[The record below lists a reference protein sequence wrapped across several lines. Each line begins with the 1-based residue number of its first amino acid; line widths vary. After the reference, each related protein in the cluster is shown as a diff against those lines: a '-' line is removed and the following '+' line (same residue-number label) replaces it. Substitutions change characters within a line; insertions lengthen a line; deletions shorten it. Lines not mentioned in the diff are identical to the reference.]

1 MTRQGYKTGN
11 APNAAWGAGVIT
23 ARKML
28 DKLFPEQRELIMRS
42 GGQVRYLRVG
52 RHVQMGVAA
61 LAVTAVVWTAY
72 STVQFTSHNSIVSV
86 RNDKISMLH
95 DENIRYA
102 RELEQV
108 RERLDIQRRSLTG
121 TQQTT
126 VDLEMSN
133 LLLKGEVGALQ
144 ATLDVQKQRGVALA
158 FSYLG
163 EVEAKARFAAESEI
177 LTRSHEQ
184 IEQQLIDRRRELV
197 AAEESR
203 RTLDTHLSETR
214 SALAELKSNVVSIK
228 IARADL
234 QASLDASDQRLRA
247 TVDEKLAVDTQ
258 RLALGEQ
265 VADLSARLESI
276 ETAQVG
282 IVSRLGETADQS
294 GEALRKTLD
303 LAGLD
308 VDRLLDR
315 MARAA
320 GEGRGVGGPLLAING
335 SATESSHGA
344 GLAVQLATVERRIDD
359 LQSLQ
364 SLMEHLPLAAP
375 LDEFRVT
382 SNFGRRVDPFTK
394 RSALHS
400 GIDLASR
407 RRAPVRVTSP
417 GIVTFVGWK
426 GGFGKMVEVD
436 HGLGVRTRYAHLS
449 AIFVK
454 RGQEVYFRE
463 KVGLV
468 GNTGRSSGDH
478 LHYEILVDGR
488 QNDPSKFIKAGQY
501 VFKN

>member
-1 MTRQGYKTGN
+1 MI
-11 APNAAWGAGVIT
+11 A

-28 DKLFPEQRELIMRS
+28 GKLFPEQRELIVRS

-52 RHVQMGVAA
+52 RNLQVAVVT
-61 LAVTAVVWTAY
+61 LAVTAIAWTVF
-72 STVQFTSHNSIVSV
+72 STVQFTSHNSIVSD
-86 RNDKISMLH
+86 RNARISELR
-95 DENIRYA
+95 DENA
-102 RELEQV
+102 QFSDALGQV
-108 RERLDIQRRSLTG
+108 RERIDIQRKSLTA

-126 VDLEMSN
+126 VDLETSN
-133 LLLKGEVGALQ
+133 RSLKAEVEALQ
-144 ATLDVQKQRGVALA
+144 AALDEQKLRGDALA
-158 FSYLG
+158 LSYLS
-163 EVEAKARFAAESEI
+163 EVESKARITAESEI
-177 LTRSHEQ
+177 LALSRE
-184 IEQQLIDRRRELV
+184 EMRQQLADRGEEL
-197 AAEESR
+197 AAVEKARLALNTQLAE
-203 RTLDTHLSETR
+203 THD
-214 SALAELKSNVVSIK
+214 ALAELKSNVVSNEIE
-228 IARADL
+228 RANL
-234 QASLDASDQRLRA
+234 QANLDASDEQLRSV
-247 TVDEKLAVDTQ
+247 VDEKLAVDTQ
-258 RLALGEQ
+258 RQALGVQ
-265 VADLSARLESI
+265 VADLSARLESL

-282 IVSRLGETADQS
+282 IVSRLGETVDQS

-320 GEGRGVGGPLLAING
+320 GEGRGVGGPFLAIEG
-335 SATESSHGA
+335 SPGG
-344 GLAVQLATVERRIDD
+344 GLAIELATVERRIDD

-375 LDEFRVT
+375 LDEYRVT

-394 RSALHS
+394 RLAFHS

-436 HGLGVRTRYAHLS
+436 HGLGVRTRYGHLS

-454 RGQEVYFRE
+454 RGQEVDFRE

-468 GNTGRSSGDH
+468 GSTGRSSGEH

-488 QNDPSKFIKAGQY
+488 QNDPSNFMKAGQY

>member
-1 MTRQGYKTGN
+1 MI
-11 APNAAWGAGVIT
+11 A
-23 ARKML
+23 ARKKL
-28 DKLFPEQRELIMRS
+28 GKLFPEQRELIVRS
-42 GGQVRYLRVG
+42 GGKVRYLRVG
-52 RHVQMGVAA
+52 RNVQVGAVTLAAAA
-61 LAVTAVVWTAY
+61 LVWAVV
-72 STVQFTSHNSIVSV
+72 STVQFT
-86 RNDKISMLH
+86 LH
-95 DENIRYA
+95 DSILADRNAQISGLRDENVRFA
-102 RELEQV
+102 QELAQL
-108 RERLDIQRRSLTG
+108 RDRLDIQRRSLTA
-121 TQQTT
+121 TQQST
-126 VDLEMSN
+126 VDLETSN
-133 LLLKGEVGALQ
+133 RSLTDEVGALQ
-144 ATLDVQKQRGVALA
+144 AALKEQKQRGDALA
-158 FSYLG
+158 LSYLS
-163 EVEAKARFAAESEI
+163 EVESKARLTAESEI
-177 LTRSHEQ
+177 LTLSREEMRQ
-184 IEQQLIDRRRELV
+184 QLLDREQQLA

-203 RTLDTHLSETR
+203 LAMHAKLAQTR
-214 SALAELKSNVVSIK
+214 DALAELKSDVVSIE
-228 IARADL
+228 IARANL
-234 QASLDASDQRLRA
+234 QADLDASEQRLRNA
-247 TVDEKLAVDTQ
+247 VDEKLAVNTQ
-258 RLALGEQ
+258 REVLGEQ
-265 VADLSARLESI
+265 VADLSARLESL
-276 ETAQVG
+276 ETAQLG

-320 GEGRGVGGPLLAING
+320 GEGRGVGGPLLTIDSSELEG
-335 SATESSHGA
+335 SPGG
-344 GLAVQLATVERRIDD
+344 GLAVQIATVERRIDD

-394 RSALHS
+394 RLAFHS

-436 HGLGVRTRYAHLS
+436 HGLGVRTRYGHLS

-454 RGQEVYFRE
+454 RGQELDFRE

-468 GNTGRSSGDH
+468 GSTGRSSGEH
-478 LHYEILVDGR
+478 LHYEIVVDGR
-488 QNDPSKFIKAGQY
+488 QHDPSNFIKAGQY

>member
-1 MTRQGYKTGN
+1 
-11 APNAAWGAGVIT
+11 
-23 ARKML
+23 ML
-28 DKLFPEQRELIMRS
+28 GKLFPKQRELIVRS

-52 RHVQMGVAA
+52 RNMQIGMVTLAA
-61 LAVTAVVWTAY
+61 TALVWTAF
-72 STVQFTSHNSIVSV
+72 STVQFTSHHSIVSD
-86 RNDKISMLH
+86 RNARISILH
-95 DENIRYA
+95 DENIRFA
-102 RELEQV
+102 HELAQV
-108 RERLDIQRRSLTG
+108 RDRLDIQRHSLTAIH
-121 TQQTT
+121 QTT
-126 VDLEMSN
+126 VDLETSN
-133 LLLKGEVGALQ
+133 RSLKDQLAALHT
-144 ATLDVQKQRGVALA
+144 ALDEQKNRGDALA
-158 FSYLG
+158 FSYLS
-163 EVEAKARFAAESEI
+163 EVESKARLAAESEI
-177 LTRSHEQ
+177 LMLSRE
-184 IEQQLIDRRRELV
+184 EMRQQLADRGQKLAV
-197 AAEESR
+197 VEESR
-203 RTLDTHLSETR
+203 LALNAQLTETHE
-214 SALAELKSNVVSIK
+214 ALAELKANVVSIE

-234 QASLDASDQRLRA
+234 QENLDASDQRLRSA
-247 TVDEKLAVDTQ
+247 VDEKLAVDKQ
-258 RLALGEQ
+258 RQALGEQ
-265 VADLSARLESI
+265 VADLSARLESL
-276 ETAQVG
+276 ESAQVG

-320 GEGRGVGGPLLAING
+320 GEGRGVGGPFLAIDGNG
-335 SATESSHGA
+335 IDGSPGG
-344 GLAVQLATVERRIDD
+344 GLAVQFATVERRIDD

-394 RSALHS
+394 RLAFHS

-436 HGLGVRTRYAHLS
+436 HGLGVRTRYGHLS

-454 RGQEVYFRE
+454 RGQEVDFRE

-468 GNTGRSSGDH
+468 GSTGRSSGEH
-478 LHYEILVDGR
+478 LHYEIMVDGR
-488 QNDPSKFIKAGQY
+488 QNDPSNFIKAGQY

>member
-1 MTRQGYKTGN
+1 V
-11 APNAAWGAGVIT
+11 NAAQ
-23 ARKML
+23 KML
-28 DKLFPEQRELIMRS
+28 DKLFPERRELILRS
-42 GGQVRYLRVG
+42 GGRVRYLRVG
-52 RHVQMGVAA
+52 RHVQIG
-61 LAVTAVVWTAY
+61 VTALVATALVWTVF
-72 STVQFTSHNSIVSV
+72 STVRFTAHQSIVSD
-86 RNDKISMLH
+86 RNAQISVL
-95 DENIRYA
+95 
-102 RELEQV
+102 REESRGFEHELGQV
-108 RERLDIQRRSLTG
+108 RERENIQRRSLTA
-121 TQQTT
+121 TQLTT

-133 LLLKGEVGALQ
+133 LSLQEQVGALQ
-144 ATLDVQKQRGVALA
+144 AALEEQKQRGDALA
-158 FSYLG
+158 LSYLS
-163 EVEAKARFAAESEI
+163 EVEAKARLTAESEI
-177 LTRSHEQ
+177 LTLSRE
-184 IEQQLIDRRRELV
+184 EMRQQLKDRGQKLAV
-197 AAEESR
+197 VEESR
-203 RTLDTHLSETR
+203 LAANTELAETR
-214 SALAELKSNVVSIK
+214 DVLADLKSNVVSIE

-234 QASLDASDQRLRA
+234 QASLDASDEQLRSA
-247 TVDEKLAVDTQ
+247 VNEKLAVVTQ
-258 RLALGEQ
+258 RQALGEQ
-265 VADLSARLESI
+265 VADLSARLESL

-282 IVSRLGETADQS
+282 VVSRLGETADQS

-315 MARAA
+315 MAREA
-320 GEGRGVGGPLLAING
+320 GEGRGVGGPLLALDS
-335 SATESSHGA
+335 SAIVSAPGA
-344 GLAVQLATVERRIDD
+344 GLALQIATVERRIDD

-394 RSALHS
+394 RLAFHS
-400 GIDLASR
+400 GVDMASR

-454 RGQEVYFRE
+454 RGQDVDFRE

-468 GNTGRSSGDH
+468 GSTGRSSGEH
-478 LHYEILVDGR
+478 LHYEIMVDGR
-488 QNDPSKFIKAGQY
+488 QNDPSNFIKAGQY

>member
-1 MTRQGYKTGN
+1 MI
-11 APNAAWGAGVIT
+11 A

-28 DKLFPEQRELIMRS
+28 GKLFPEQRELIVRS
-42 GGQVRYLRVG
+42 GGKIRYLRIGRYVQVG
-52 RHVQMGVAA
+52 VVTLVATA
-61 LAVTAVVWTAY
+61 LVWTAF
-72 STVQFTSHNSIVSV
+72 STARFTSHNSIVSA
-86 RNDKISMLH
+86 RNDRISVLS
-95 DENIRYA
+95 DQNTRFA
-102 RELEQV
+102 RELDQV
-108 RERLDIQRRSLTG
+108 RDRVDVQRRSLTA

-126 VDLEMSN
+126 VDLETSN
-133 LLLKGEVGALQ
+133 RSLKDKVATLQ
-144 ATLDVQKQRGVALA
+144 AALDAQKLQGDALA

-163 EVEAKARFAAESEI
+163 EVEAKARLVAESEI
-177 LTRSHEQ
+177 LSRARAEMQQRLIAQRHELATVEETRRALDA
-184 IEQQLIDRRRELV
+184 QL
-197 AAEESR
+197 AESR
-203 RTLDTHLSETR
+203 GV
-214 SALAELKSNVVSIK
+214 LADLKSNVVSIE

-234 QASLDASDQRLRA
+234 QANLDASEQRLRSA
-247 TVDEKLAVDTQ
+247 VDEKLAIDTK
-258 RLALGEQ
+258 RLALGAQ
-265 VADLSARLESI
+265 VADLSARLESL
-276 ETAQVG
+276 ETTQVG

-294 GEALRKTLD
+294 GEALRRTLD

-308 VDRLLDR
+308 VDLLLDR

-320 GEGRGVGGPLLAING
+320 GEGRGVGGPLVEI
-335 SATESSHGA
+335 ESSPGA
-344 GLAVQLATVERRIDD
+344 GLALQLATVERRIDD

-394 RSALHS
+394 GLAFHS

-407 RRAPVRVTSP
+407 RRAPVHVTSP

-436 HGLGVRTRYAHLS
+436 HGLGVRTRYGHLS

-454 RGQEVYFRE
+454 RGQELDFRE

-468 GNTGRSSGDH
+468 GSTGRSSGEH
-478 LHYEILVDGR
+478 LHYEIVVDGR
-488 QNDPSKFIKAGQY
+488 QNDPSNFIKAGQY

>member
-1 MTRQGYKTGN
+1 
-11 APNAAWGAGVIT
+11 VIA

-28 DKLFPEQRELIMRS
+28 GKLFPKQRELIVRS

-52 RHVQMGVAA
+52 RNVQIGVVTLAA
-61 LAVTAVVWTAY
+61 TALVWTAF
-72 STVQFTSHNSIVSV
+72 STVQFASHNSIVSD
-86 RNDKISMLH
+86 RNARISALH
-95 DENIRYA
+95 DENTRFSH
-102 RELEQV
+102 ELAQV
-108 RERLDIQRRSLTG
+108 RDRVDIQRRSLTA

-126 VDLEMSN
+126 VDLETSN
-133 LLLKGEVGALQ
+133 RSLKDELAALQ
-144 ATLDVQKQRGVALA
+144 TALDEQKNRGDALA
-158 FSYLG
+158 LSYLS
-163 EVEAKARFAAESEI
+163 EVESKARLAAESEI
-177 LTRSHEQ
+177 LMLSRE
-184 IEQQLIDRRRELV
+184 EMRQQLTDRGQKLAV
-197 AAEESR
+197 VEESR
-203 RTLDTHLSETR
+203 LALNAQLAETHD
-214 SALAELKSNVVSIK
+214 ALAELKANVVSIE

-234 QASLDASDQRLRA
+234 QANLDASDQRLRSA
-247 TVDEKLAVDTQ
+247 VDEKLAVDTQ
-258 RLALGEQ
+258 RQALGEQ
-265 VADLSARLESI
+265 VADLSARLESL

-320 GEGRGVGGPLLAING
+320 GEGRGVGGPFLEIDGDEAENSPGGGLAI
-335 SATESSHGA
+335 
-344 GLAVQLATVERRIDD
+344 QLATVERRIDD

-394 RSALHS
+394 RLAFHS

-436 HGLGVRTRYAHLS
+436 HGLGVRTRYGHLS

-454 RGQEVYFRE
+454 RGQEVDFRE

-468 GNTGRSSGDH
+468 GSTGRSSGEH
-478 LHYEILVDGR
+478 LHYEIVVDGR
-488 QNDPSKFIKAGQY
+488 QNDPSNFIKAGQY

>member
-1 MTRQGYKTGN
+1 M
-11 APNAAWGAGVIT
+11 IT

-28 DKLFPEQRELIMRS
+28 DKLFPEQRELILRS

-52 RHVQMGVAA
+52 RHVQMGVTA
-61 LAVTAVVWTAY
+61 LAATALVWTAF
-72 STVQFTSHNSIVSV
+72 STVRFTSHDSIVSD
-86 RNDKISMLH
+86 RNAQISVLRE
-95 DENIRYA
+95 ENTRFE
-102 RELEQV
+102 RELAQV
-108 RERLDIQRRSLTG
+108 REREDIQRRSLTA

-126 VDLEMSN
+126 VDLETSN
-133 LLLKGEVGALQ
+133 LSLKDEVGTLQSALD
-144 ATLDVQKQRGVALA
+144 AQKQQGDALA

-163 EVEAKARFAAESEI
+163 EVEAKARLTAESEI
-177 LTRSHEQ
+177 LTRSREEMQ
-184 IEQQLIDRRRELV
+184 QQLIDRRHELATV
-197 AAEESR
+197 EESR
-203 RTLDTHLSETR
+203 RVLDAQLVESR
-214 SALAELKSNVVSIK
+214 GVLADLKSNVVSIE

-234 QASLDASDQRLRA
+234 QANLDASDQRLRSA
-247 TVDEKLAVDTQ
+247 VDEKLALDTKRQ
-258 RLALGEQ
+258 ALGEQ
-265 VADLSARLESI
+265 VADLSARLESL

-282 IVSRLGETADQS
+282 VVSRLGDTADQS

-315 MARAA
+315 MAREA
-320 GEGRGVGGPLLAING
+320 GEGRGVGGPLLAIDSSTIE
-335 SATESSHGA
+335 SAPGA
-344 GLAVQLATVERRIDD
+344 GLALQIATVERRIDD

-382 SNFGRRVDPFTK
+382 SNFGRRIDPFTK
-394 RSALHS
+394 RLALHS
-400 GIDLASR
+400 GLDMASR

-436 HGLGVRTRYAHLS
+436 HGLGVRTRYGHLA

-454 RGQEVYFRE
+454 RGQEVDFRE

-468 GNTGRSSGDH
+468 GSTGRSSGDH
-478 LHYEILVDGR
+478 LHYEIMVDGR
-488 QNDPSKFIKAGQY
+488 QNDPSNFIKAGQY

>member
-1 MTRQGYKTGN
+1 M
-11 APNAAWGAGVIT
+11 IT

-28 DKLFPEQRELIMRS
+28 GKLFPEQRELIVRS
-42 GGQVRYLRVG
+42 GGQIRYLRVG
-52 RHVQMGVAA
+52 RHVQVGVVMLAA
-61 LAVTAVVWTAY
+61 TALVWTAFT
-72 STVQFTSHNSIVSV
+72 TVQFASHNSTVSA
-86 RNDKISMLH
+86 RNDQISVLR
-95 DENIRYA
+95 DQNTQFS
-102 RELEQV
+102 RELDQV
-108 RERLDIQRRSLTG
+108 RDRVDVQRRSLTA

-126 VDLEMSN
+126 VDMETSN
-133 LLLKGEVGALQ
+133 RSLKDEVGMLQ
-144 ATLDVQKQRGVALA
+144 AALDAQKLQGDALA

-163 EVEAKARFAAESEI
+163 EVEAKARLTAESEI
-177 LTRSHEQ
+177 LTRSRE
-184 IEQQLIDRRRELV
+184 EMQQHLIDRKHELATVEKSRRALDTQL
-197 AAEESR
+197 AESR
-203 RTLDTHLSETR
+203 GV
-214 SALAELKSNVVSIK
+214 LADLKSNVVSIE

-234 QASLDASDQRLRA
+234 QAKLDASDQRLRS
-247 TVDEKLAVDTQ
+247 TVDEKRAIDTK

-265 VADLSARLESI
+265 VADLSARLESL

-320 GEGRGVGGPLLAING
+320 GEGRGVGGPLLAIDSGAGEN
-335 SATESSHGA
+335 SPGA
-344 GLAVQLATVERRIDD
+344 GLALQLATVERRIDD

-394 RSALHS
+394 RLAFHS
-400 GIDLASR
+400 GVDLASR

-436 HGLGVRTRYAHLS
+436 HGLGVRTRYGHLS

-454 RGQEVYFRE
+454 RGQDVDFRE
-463 KVGLV
+463 KLGLV
-468 GNTGRSSGDH
+468 GSTGRSSGEH
-478 LHYEILVDGR
+478 LHYEIMVDGR
-488 QNDPSKFIKAGQY
+488 QNDPSNFIKAGQY

>member
-1 MTRQGYKTGN
+1 MI
-11 APNAAWGAGVIT
+11 A
-23 ARKML
+23 ARKKL
-28 DKLFPEQRELIMRS
+28 GKLFPEQRELIVRS

-52 RHVQMGVAA
+52 RNVQVGVAM
-61 LAVTAVVWTAY
+61 LLVTAVAWTVF
-72 STVQFTSHNSIVSV
+72 STVQFTSHNSIVSD
-86 RNDKISMLH
+86 RNAQISELR
-95 DENIRYA
+95 DENA
-102 RELEQV
+102 QFAQELAQV
-108 RERLDIQRRSLTG
+108 RDRVDIQRRSLTE
-121 TQQTT
+121 TQKTT
-126 VDLEMSN
+126 VELETSNRSLSNEIAALRAALDEQKLRGDALALSYLSEVESKARITADLEVLVLSRDEM
-133 LLLKGEVGALQ
+133 
-144 ATLDVQKQRGVALA
+144 R
-158 FSYLG
+158 
-163 EVEAKARFAAESEI
+163 
-177 LTRSHEQ
+177 
-184 IEQQLIDRRRELV
+184 QQLADRVDQL
-197 AAEESR
+197 AATEEAR
-203 RTLDTHLSETR
+203 LALGVQLAETR
-214 SALAELKSNVVSIK
+214 NALAELKSNVVSIE
-228 IARADL
+228 IARAGL
-234 QASLDASDQRLRA
+234 QADLNASDQRLREA
-247 TVDEKLAVDTQ
+247 EDEKLAVDAQ
-258 RLALGEQ
+258 REALGEQ
-265 VADLSARLESI
+265 VADLSAMIESL

-282 IVSRLGETADQS
+282 LVSRLGETADQS

-320 GEGRGVGGPLLAING
+320 GVGRGVGGPYLAIDG
-335 SATESSHGA
+335 DDIERSPGG
-344 GLAVQLATVERRIDD
+344 GLAVKLATVERRIDD

-394 RSALHS
+394 RLAHHS

-436 HGLGVRTRYAHLS
+436 HGLGVRTRYGHLS
-449 AIFVK
+449 SIFVK
-454 RGQEVYFRE
+454 RGQEVDFRE

-468 GNTGRSSGDH
+468 GNTGRSSGEH

-488 QNDPSKFIKAGQY
+488 QNDPANFIKAGQY

>member
-1 MTRQGYKTGN
+1 MI
-11 APNAAWGAGVIT
+11 A

-28 DKLFPEQRELIMRS
+28 GKLFPEQRELIVRS
-42 GGQVRYLRVG
+42 GGQIRYLRVS
-52 RHVQMGVAA
+52 RHVQVGSVTLVAA
-61 LAVTAVVWTAY
+61 VLVWTAF
-72 STVQFTSHNSIVSV
+72 STVQFSSHNNILSA
-86 RNDKISMLH
+86 RNDQISALQ
-95 DENIRYA
+95 DQNARFA
-102 RELEQV
+102 RELAQV
-108 RERLDIQRRSLTG
+108 RDRVDIQRRSLTA

-126 VDLEMSN
+126 VDLETSN
-133 LLLKGEVGALQ
+133 RSLEDEVGALQ
-144 ATLDVQKQRGVALA
+144 AALDAQKQHGDALA
-158 FSYLG
+158 FSYMG
-163 EVEAKARFAAESEI
+163 EVEAKARLAAETET
-177 LTRSHEQ
+177 LARSREELQ
-184 IEQQLIDRRRELV
+184 QQLVERRHELASV
-197 AAEESR
+197 EESR
-203 RTLDTHLSETR
+203 RALD
-214 SALAELKSNVVSIK
+214 AQLAESRGSLADLKSNVVSIE

-234 QASLDASDQRLRA
+234 QASLDASNQRLHSA
-247 TVDEKLAVDTQ
+247 MGEKLAIDTKRQ
-258 RLALGEQ
+258 ALGEQ
-265 VADLSARLESI
+265 VADLSARLESL
-276 ETAQVG
+276 ETAQLG

-320 GEGRGVGGPLLAING
+320 GEGRGVGGPLLAIDG
-335 SATESSHGA
+335 DAIERSPGA
-344 GLAVQLATVERRIDD
+344 GLALQLATVERRIDD

-394 RSALHS
+394 RLAFHS
-400 GIDLASR
+400 GVDLASR

-417 GIVTFVGWK
+417 GIITFVGWK

-436 HGLGVRTRYAHLS
+436 HGLGVRTRYGHLS

-454 RGQEVYFRE
+454 RGQEVDFRE
-463 KVGLV
+463 KLGLV
-468 GNTGRSSGDH
+468 GSTGRSSGEH

-488 QNDPSKFIKAGQY
+488 QNDPSNFIKAGQY

>member
-1 MTRQGYKTGN
+1 M
-11 APNAAWGAGVIT
+11 IT

-28 DKLFPEQRELIMRS
+28 DKLFPEKRELILRS

-52 RHVQMGVAA
+52 RHVQMGVTVLAA
-61 LAVTAVVWTAY
+61 TALVWTAF
-72 STVQFTSHNSIVSV
+72 STARFASHHSIVSD
-86 RNDKISMLH
+86 RNAQISALR
-95 DENIRYA
+95 DENVRFSRDLA
-102 RELEQV
+102 QV
-108 RERLDIQRRSLTG
+108 REREDIQRRSLTA

-126 VDLEMSN
+126 VDLETSN
-133 LLLKGEVGALQ
+133 LSLKDEVGALL
-144 ATLDVQKQRGVALA
+144 AALDEQKQRGDALA
-158 FSYLG
+158 LSYLS
-163 EVEAKARFAAESEI
+163 EVEAKARLATESEI
-177 LTRSHEQ
+177 LTLSRE
-184 IEQQLIDRRRELV
+184 EMRLQLNDRGQKLAAVEVARLALNTEL
-197 AAEESR
+197 A
-203 RTLDTHLSETR
+203 ETR
-214 SALAELKSNVVSIK
+214 DALAGLKSNVVSIE

-234 QASLDASDQRLRA
+234 QASLDDSDELLRSA
-247 TVDEKLAVDTQ
+247 VDEKLAVVSQ
-258 RLALGEQ
+258 RQALGEQ
-265 VADLSARLESI
+265 VADLSARLESL
-276 ETAQVG
+276 ETAQLG
-282 IVSRLGETADQS
+282 MVSRLGETADQS

-315 MARAA
+315 MARET
-320 GEGRGVGGPLLAING
+320 GGGRGVGGPLLAIDG
-335 SATESSHGA
+335 STIENAPGA
-344 GLAVQLATVERRIDD
+344 GLALQIATVERRIDD

-394 RSALHS
+394 GLALHS
-400 GIDLASR
+400 GIDMASR

-454 RGQEVYFRE
+454 RGQDVDFRE

-468 GNTGRSSGDH
+468 GSTGRSSGEH
-478 LHYEILVDGR
+478 LHYEIIVDGR
-488 QNDPSKFIKAGQY
+488 QNDPSNFIKAGQY